1 LRSIYEQ
8 KVFNHHLVEEHQLT
22 EETTDSGR
30 VYITPT
36 GERLR
41 SVTTV
46 LGDKLDKSWLIEWKR
61 RVGVTEAKKISQ
73 RALLRGSTIHG
84 VCERYV
90 RNDPD
95 YLKGVLPVHVPM
107 WGPIKRVLD
116 EHVDD
121 IWGIELPLYSLVLKT
136 AGRTDLVAK
145 YDGVPSIIDYKTSK
159 KVKTEGQILSYFYQS
174 TAYSMMFGARY
185 NIQIP
190 QIVIIITVD
199 GEIKPQVFVK
209 ERGQFVNK
217 VLEIFCGD

>member
-1 LRSIYEQ
+1 MYSIYEQ
-8 KVFNHHLVEEHQLT
+8 KVFTHNLVEEHQLN
-22 EETTDSGR
+22 EETTDKGR

-46 LGDKLDKSWLIEWKR
+46 LGDKLDKSWLIEWRR
-61 RVGVTEAKKISQ
+61 RVGITEANRISQ
-73 RALLRGSTIHG
+73 QAMRRGTAIHG

-107 WGPIKRVLD
+107 WGPIKRELD
-116 EHVDD
+116 AHVDD
-121 IWGIELPLYSLVLKT
+121 IWGIEIPLYSLTLRT

-145 YDGVPSIIDYKTSK
+145 YNGIPSIIDYKTSK
-159 KVKTEGQILSYFYQS
+159 KVKTEGQILSYFLQS
-174 TAYSMMFGARY
+174 TVYSMMFERTY
-185 NIQIP
+185 HIQIP

-199 GEIKPQVFVK
+199 DEVKPQVFIK